1 MTKTPKR
8 RTIEIYFILYLAALI
23 FLLPDGSEV
32 FRTGKGTGIK
42 VFQPEFV
49 LLPDTPTLTCRAIF
63 DSSGTKIISLDSVN
77 TIFYSGDVEDVKFDF
92 IVEDQTL
99 KNSLTLNSE
108 SKPTTKFFRIEEHR
122 DKQAAFFYWT
132 PPTHDQFSKIYLVKV
147 IATAKTK
154 KPDPNVNSQ
163 IEKKNE
169 GKIVKFTT
177 QFSLFVM
184 YANDQGGNPIFIQNY
199 PRPSIID
206 TSAFA
211 SYQFQS
217 QFAQPP
223 SGKITMFLT
232 QTEIKQIA
240 SQRWVNPITITN
252 INLLK
257 DLPSNFKILS
267 VKCFPPDNGGKAEI
281 YSIKE
286 DQIVVRGITPS
297 FGWMKVEVK
306 VFRRYDSKDATEDFK
321 VTPVEIE
328 QPEFDKFMYPDISYT
343 IDPKL
348 PLIGN
353 EIKVIITDGKNIKA
367 QSQRGEKIRFTPD
380 DIDVDKVLYLERYID
395 AELFGTKYQ
404 IRILPYSE
412 PYIVDIQQKS
422 ASEVEVITRS
432 FGVNNKSRNEV
443 DRFIVEGNAQYRDLR
458 GQISEKQEKSFPVVT
473 QYFKFSPANPDKP
486 FHFKITAIDKRGRKS
501 LPKVWRE

>member
-49 LLPDTPTLTCRAIF
+49 LLPDKTTLTCRAIF

-163 IEKKNE
+163 IEKKDE

-199 PRPSIID
+199 QRPSIID
-206 TSAFA
+206 TSAFS

-217 QFAQPP
+217 QFAQPTT
-223 SGKITMFLT
+223 GNITMFPT
-232 QTEIKQIA
+232 QTEVKMIA
-240 SQRWVNPITITN
+240 SQRWINYIDVSN

-257 DLPSNFKILS
+257 DLPSKYKILS
-267 VKCFPPDNGGKAEI
+267 VQCTPSDNGGKAEI
-281 YSIKE
+281 YE
-286 DQIVVRGITPS
+286 LTNTRLVVRGITPS
-297 FGWMKVEVK
+297 FGKMKVVASVYRSYDQQVK
-306 VFRRYDSKDATEDFK
+306 TCDFT
-321 VTPVEIE
+321 VTPVEME
-328 QPEFDKFMYPDISYT
+328 QPEFDKFMYPDITYT

-348 PLIGN
+348 PLIGK
-353 EIKVIITDGKNIKA
+353 EIKVIITDGKNVKA

-395 AELFGTKYQ
+395 GELFGTKYQ

-412 PYIVDIQQKS
+412 PYIVDVQQKGS
-422 ASEVEVITRS
+422 NEVEVIARS
-432 FGVNNKSRNEV
+432 FGVYNKSRNEV
-443 DRFIVEGNAQYRDLR
+443 DKFIVEGNAQYRDLR

-473 QYFKFSPANPDKP
+473 QYFKFTPADPNKP

>member
-23 FLLPDGSEV
+23 FLIPDGSEV
-32 FRTGKGTGIK
+32 FRAGKGTGIK

-49 LLPDTPTLTCRAIF
+49 LLPEKTTLSCRALI

-154 KPDPNVNSQ
+154 KPASNVNS
-163 IEKKNE
+163 KNSDQE

-177 QFSLFVM
+177 QFSLFVI
-184 YANDQGGNPIFIQNY
+184 YINEPGGNPIFIQNFQ
-199 PRPSIID
+199 RPSYFD
-206 TSAFA
+206 TSAIA

-217 QFAQPP
+217 QFAQP
-223 SGKITMFLT
+223 STGNITMFTL
-232 QTEIKQIA
+232 QSEVKMIA
-240 SQRWVNPITITN
+240 SQRWNNFIDVSN

-257 DLPSNFKILS
+257 DLPPKYKILT
-267 VKCFPPDNGGKAEI
+267 VQCTPQDNGGKAEI
-281 YSIKE
+281 YDITSSRIS
-286 DQIVVRGITPS
+286 VRGITPS
-297 FGWMKVEVK
+297 FGRMKVV
-306 VFRRYDSKDATEDFK
+306 VGVLRSYDKQEKLCDFT
-321 VTPVEIE
+321 VVPIEME
-328 QPEFDKFMYPDISYT
+328 QPEFDKYMYPDITYI

-348 PLIGN
+348 PLIGK

-380 DIDVDKVLYLERYID
+380 DIDVDNVLYLERYID
-395 AELFGTKYQ
+395 GELFGTKYQ

-412 PYIVDIQQKS
+412 PYIVDVQQKGS
-422 ASEVEVITRS
+422 NEVEVITRA

-443 DRFIVEGNAQYRDLR
+443 EKFIIEGNAQYRDLR

-473 QYFKFSPANPDKP
+473 QYFKFTPLDPNKP
-486 FHFKITAIDKRGRKS
+486 FHFKIIAIDRRGRKS

>member
-49 LLPDTPTLTCRAIF
+49 LLPDKTTLTCRAIF

-184 YANDQGGNPIFIQNY
+184 YANDQGGNPIF
-199 PRPSIID
+199 R
-206 TSAFA
+206 
-211 SYQFQS
+211 
-217 QFAQPP
+217 
-223 SGKITMFLT
+223 L
-232 QTEIKQIA
+232 
-240 SQRWVNPITITN
+240 
-252 INLLK
+252 
-257 DLPSNFKILS
+257 
-267 VKCFPPDNGGKAEI
+267 
-281 YSIKE
+281 
-286 DQIVVRGITPS
+286 
-297 FGWMKVEVK
+297 
-306 VFRRYDSKDATEDFK
+306 
-321 VTPVEIE
+321 
-328 QPEFDKFMYPDISYT
+328 
-343 IDPKL
+343 
-348 PLIGN
+348 
-353 EIKVIITDGKNIKA
+353 
-367 QSQRGEKIRFTPD
+367 
-380 DIDVDKVLYLERYID
+380 
-395 AELFGTKYQ
+395 
-404 IRILPYSE
+404 
-412 PYIVDIQQKS
+412 
-422 ASEVEVITRS
+422 
-432 FGVNNKSRNEV
+432 
-443 DRFIVEGNAQYRDLR
+443 
-458 GQISEKQEKSFPVVT
+458 
-473 QYFKFSPANPDKP
+473 
-486 FHFKITAIDKRGRKS
+486 
-501 LPKVWRE
+501 